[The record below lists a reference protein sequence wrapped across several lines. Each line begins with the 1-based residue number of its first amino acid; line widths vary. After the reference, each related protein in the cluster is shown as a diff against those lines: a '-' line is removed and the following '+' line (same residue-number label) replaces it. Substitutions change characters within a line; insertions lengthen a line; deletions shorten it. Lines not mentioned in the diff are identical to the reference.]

1 MQSRGAR
8 KKMNIEKILAL
19 LTQFAETEA
28 AENEYI
34 EMLMVKA
41 SGVSAIRYDKEKLQ
55 TQPAL
60 DRNETAV
67 LELIKAEERA
77 ARNRRR
83 RLKIR
88 LQATGIFHKHLKP
101 QQAYIMDLLYV
112 HGKNV
117 KQAAD
122 ITGYSVPWI
131 YDIKKQSVE
140 NLKQKNIAELKKAHY
155 DKVERS
161 I

>member
-1 MQSRGAR
+1 
-8 KKMNIEKILAL
+8 MNIESLLAV
-19 LTQFAETEA
+19 LTQFAATEA
-28 AENEYI
+28 AEDELI
-34 EMLMVKA
+34 ETLMVKA

-77 ARNRRR
+77 ARSRRR

-88 LQATGIFHKHLKP
+88 LQATRMFHKDLKP
-101 QQAYIMDLLYV
+101 QQAYIMDILYV
-112 HGKNV
+112 HGKSV
-117 KQAAD
+117 KQASD
-122 ITGYSVPWI
+122 ITGYSVQWI
-131 YDIKKQSVE
+131 YDIRKQSVE
-140 NLKQKNIAELKKAHY
+140 NLKQKNIAEFKPAHY

>member
-1 MQSRGAR
+1 
-8 KKMNIEKILAL
+8 MNIESLLAV
-19 LTQFAETEA
+19 LTQFAATEA
-28 AENEYI
+28 AEDELI
-34 EMLMVKA
+34 ETLMVKA

-67 LELIKAEERA
+67 IELIKAEERA
-77 ARNRRR
+77 ARSRRR

-101 QQAYIMDLLYV
+101 QQAYIMDILYV

-117 KQAAD
+117 RQASN
-122 ITGYSVPWI
+122 ITGYSVQWI
-131 YDIKKQSVE
+131 YDIRKQSVE
-140 NLKQKNIAELKKAHY
+140 NLKQKNIAEFKPAHY

>member
-1 MQSRGAR
+1 
-8 KKMNIEKILAL
+8 MNIEKMLAL

-101 QQAYIMDLLYV
+101 QQAYIMDILYV

-140 NLKQKNIAELKKAHY
+140 NLKQKNIAELKQAHY

>member
-1 MQSRGAR
+1 
-8 KKMNIEKILAL
+8 MNIEKMLAL
-19 LTQFAETEA
+19 LTQFAAKEA
-28 AENEYI
+28 SEDELI

-77 ARNRRR
+77 ARSRRR

-88 LQATGIFHKHLKP
+88 LQATRMFHKDLKP
-101 QQAYIMDLLYV
+101 QQAYIMDILYV
-112 HGKNV
+112 HGKSV

-122 ITGYSVPWI
+122 ITGYSTKWI
-131 YDIKKQSVE
+131 YDIRKQSVE
-140 NLKQKNIAELKKAHY
+140 NLKRKNIAEFKPAHY

>member
-1 MQSRGAR
+1 
-8 KKMNIEKILAL
+8 MNIEKLLAL

-28 AENEYI
+28 AENECI

-101 QQAYIMDLLYV
+101 QQAFIMDILFV

-140 NLKQKNIAELKKAHY
+140 NLKKKNIAELKPAHY

-161 I
+161 V

>member
-1 MQSRGAR
+1 
-8 KKMNIEKILAL
+8 MNIESLLAV
-19 LTQFAETEA
+19 LTQFAATEA
-28 AENEYI
+28 AEDELI
-34 EMLMVKA
+34 ETLMVKA

-77 ARNRRR
+77 ARSRRM

-88 LQATGIFHKHLKP
+88 LQATRMFHKDLKP
-101 QQAYIMDLLYV
+101 QQAYIMDILYV
-112 HGKNV
+112 HGKSV
-117 KQAAD
+117 KQASD
-122 ITGYSVPWI
+122 ITGYSVQWI
-131 YDIKKQSVE
+131 YDIRKQSVE
-140 NLKQKNIAELKKAHY
+140 NLKQKNIAEFKPAHY
-155 DKVERS
+155 DKVERN

>member
-1 MQSRGAR
+1 
-8 KKMNIEKILAL
+8 MNIESLLAV
-19 LTQFAETEA
+19 LTQFAATEA
-28 AENEYI
+28 AEDELI
-34 EMLMVKA
+34 ETLMVKA

-77 ARNRRR
+77 ARSRRR

-88 LQATGIFHKHLKP
+88 LQATRMFHKDLKP
-101 QQAYIMDLLYV
+101 QQAYIMDILYV
-112 HGKNV
+112 HGKSV

-122 ITGYSVPWI
+122 ITGYSAKWI
-131 YDIKKQSVE
+131 YDIRKQSVE
-140 NLKQKNIAELKKAHY
+140 NLKQKNIAELKTAHY

>member
-1 MQSRGAR
+1 
-8 KKMNIEKILAL
+8 MNIESLLAV
-19 LTQFAETEA
+19 LTQFAATEA
-28 AENEYI
+28 SEDELI
-34 EMLMVKA
+34 ETLMVKA

-77 ARNRRR
+77 ARSRRR

-88 LQATGIFHKHLKP
+88 LQATRMFHKDLKP
-101 QQAYIMDLLYV
+101 QQAYIMDILYV
-112 HGKNV
+112 HGKSV
-117 KQAAD
+117 KQASD
-122 ITGYSVPWI
+122 ITGYSVQWI
-131 YDIKKQSVE
+131 YDIRKQSVE
-140 NLKQKNIAELKKAHY
+140 NLKQKNIAEFKPAHY
-155 DKVERS
+155 DKVERN